1 MPNNENKITEALT
14 ESQAKEIIR
23 LLSERSAEKAIND
36 AERAEI
42 EANSRK
48 NAEKEAE
55 LAERERALAAHTDTA
70 LSDKQALADAMQKLA
85 ADRQMVT
92 DALADVARREAA
104 AEALLPQIAALLESN
119 RQANAREAK
128 RDAVIDTWG
137 QSITR
142 IEQNVSL
149 LVSMPELIA
158 DVTGAIKAGFELAA
172 KDRAADRVLAD
183 QIAIAVE
190 SVGSRQEE
198 IYESTTRRFNELDV
212 QVNAVHTSVDRIGI
226 MVNRLFDFVT
236 NIRDMIEANNE
247 RLIKIEVEVFSL
259 KKHVT
264 SVANHFHK
272 QVMTELDKFTQI
284 PGKIETQIKN
294 LTSTIAKIK
303 GETDSVVTKY
313 TTMMDSMGLRAE
325 AFEQQVQGIKEL
337 AVVLREN
344 LRRGVEIEMGRLQG
358 TMTDFATEAVKAYNE
373 ILKKSEMHDVLREIH
388 LILEHVSL
396 ANQETSQVVSTVSD
410 LVGDV
415 DGAIKRTSVDLM
427 ENLSISSKAIQAQ
440 VHGIEE
446 TAHRANS
453 LTSDS
458 LARIESMNT
467 GYERIEKKTSSIL
480 FSMDAI
486 AGQSSESMMYVA
498 EKLTSVFTSMCVD
511 LRAELPKLVAT
522 EVSERMVDLDIA
534 SVAKLLGGENPEE
547 Q

>member
-1 MPNNENKITEALT
+1 MPNNEDKNKEALT

-23 LLSERSAEKAIND
+23 LLSQHNEQKSIND
-36 AERAEI
+36 ADRAQNEAKSRQI
-42 EANSRK
+42 EADRAK
-48 NAEKEAE
+48 
-55 LAERERALAAHTDTA
+55 LAEEQRAFNASKDAV
-70 LSDKQALADAMQKLA
+70 LSDRQALVDAQQKLI
-85 ADRQMVT
+85 ADQQLVT
-92 DALADVARREAA
+92 DALVEVARREAA

-137 QSITR
+137 QSITS
-142 IEQNVSL
+142 IEQKVSQ
-149 LVSMPELIA
+149 LVSVPDLIK
-158 DVTGAIKAGFELAA
+158 DVRGAIKAGFELAGKEMA
-172 KDRAADRVLAD
+172 TQHVLSE
-183 QIAIAVE
+183 QIARGIE
-190 SVGSRQEE
+190 HVGSRQEE
-198 IYESTTRRFNELDV
+198 IYEGTTRRFNDLDV
-212 QVNAVHTSVDRIGI
+212 QVNAVHTSIDRIGI
-226 MVNRLFDFVT
+226 MVTRLFDFVT
-236 NIRDMIEANNE
+236 GIRDMMEANSE
-247 RLIKIEVEVFSL
+247 RLIKIETEVFSL

-272 QVMTELDKFTQI
+272 QVMTELEKFTQI

-313 TTMMDSMGLRAE
+313 TAMMDNMGLRAE
-325 AFEQQVQGIKEL
+325 AFELQVQGIKDL
-337 AVVLREN
+337 AGMLREN

-358 TMTDFATEAVKAYNE
+358 TMTDFAEAAVKSYSE
-373 ILKKSEMHDVLREIH
+373 ILKKSEMHDVLRDVH
-388 LILEHVSL
+388 SILERVSL
-396 ANQETSQVVSTVSD
+396 ANQETSQVVATVSD

-415 DGAIKRTSVDLM
+415 DGAIKRTGVDLV
-427 ENLSISSKAIQAQ
+427 ENLSISSKAIQTQ

-453 LTSDS
+453 LTADS

-522 EVSERMVDLDIA
+522 EVSERMVDIDIA

>member
-70 LSDKQALADAMQKLA
+70 LSDKQALADAYQKLA

-92 DALADVARREAA
+92 DALADVARREAG

-427 ENLSISSKAIQAQ
+427 ENLSISSKAIQTQ

>member
-1 MPNNENKITEALT
+1 MPNNEDKNREALT

-23 LLSERSAEKAIND
+23 LLSQHNEQKSIND
-36 AERAEI
+36 ADRAQNEAKSRQI
-42 EANSRK
+42 EADRAK
-48 NAEKEAE
+48 
-55 LAERERALAAHTDTA
+55 LAEEQRAFNASKDAV
-70 LSDKQALADAMQKLA
+70 LSDRQALVDAQQKLI
-85 ADRQMVT
+85 ADQQLVT

-137 QSITR
+137 QSITS
-142 IEQNVSL
+142 IEQKVSL
-149 LVSMPELIA
+149 LTHVPDLIKEM
-158 DVTGAIKAGFELAA
+158 TTAINAGFEIAGNQMA
-172 KDRAADRVLAD
+172 SDRVLAE

-190 SVGSRQEE
+190 TVGTRQEE
-198 IYESTTRRFNELDV
+198 IHEANTTRFNTLDV
-212 QVNAVHTSVDRIGI
+212 KVDAVQISADRIGI
-226 MVNRLFDFVT
+226 MVTRLGDFVT
-236 NIRDMIEANNE
+236 NIREMMTANSE
-247 RLIKIEVEVFSL
+247 RLIKIETEVFSL
-259 KKHVT
+259 KKHVA
-264 SVANHFHK
+264 SVANLFHK
-272 QVMTELDKFTQI
+272 QVMAELEKFTQI
-284 PGKIETQIKN
+284 PGKIEIQIKN

-303 GETDSVVTKY
+303 GETDSVVNKY
-313 TTMMDSMGLRAE
+313 TTMMDNMNLRAE
-325 AFEQQVQGIKEL
+325 AFELQVQGIKDL
-337 AVVLREN
+337 AGMLREN

-498 EKLTSVFTSMCVD
+498 EKLTSVFTSMCAD

>member
-1 MPNNENKITEALT
+1 MPNNEDKNKEALT

-42 EANSRK
+42 EAKSRK
-48 NAEKEAE
+48 NTEKEAE
-55 LAERERALAAHTDTA
+55 LAERERALAASTDAA
-70 LSDKQALADAMQKLA
+70 LSDKQELADALQKLA
-85 ADRQMVT
+85 TDRELLT
-92 DALADVARREAA
+92 DALADVVRREVA

-137 QSITR
+137 QSITS
-142 IEQNVSL
+142 IEKKVSL
-149 LVSMPELIA
+149 LAHVPDLIKEM
-158 DVTGAIKAGFELAA
+158 TTAINAGFELAGKQMA
-172 KDRAADRVLAD
+172 NDRVLAD

-190 SVGSRQEE
+190 TVGTRQKE
-198 IYESTTRRFNELDV
+198 IHEANTTRFNTLDV
-212 QVNAVHTSVDRIGI
+212 KVDAVQISADRIGI
-226 MVNRLFDFVT
+226 MVTRLFDFVT
-236 NIRDMIEANNE
+236 NIRDMMVANRE
-247 RLIKIEVEVFSL
+247 RLIKIETEVFSL

-272 QVMTELDKFTQI
+272 QVFTELEKFTQI

-313 TTMMDSMGLRAE
+313 TAMMDNMGLRAE
-325 AFEQQVQGIKEL
+325 AFELQVQGIKDL
-337 AVVLREN
+337 AGMLREN

-358 TMTDFATEAVKAYNE
+358 TMTDFAEAAVKSYSE
-373 ILKKSEMHDVLREIH
+373 ILKKSEMHDVLRDVH
-388 LILEHVSL
+388 SILERVSL
-396 ANQETSQVVSTVSD
+396 ANQETSQVVATVSD

-415 DGAIKRTSVDLM
+415 DGAIKRTSVDLV
-427 ENLSISSKAIQAQ
+427 ENLSISSKAIQTQ
-440 VHGIEE
+440 VHGIED

-453 LTSDS
+453 LTADS

-480 FSMDAI
+480 FSMEAI

-498 EKLTSVFTSMCVD
+498 DELTKAFTSMCVE
-511 LRAELPKLVAT
+511 LRAELPKLVAS
-522 EVSERMVDLDIA
+522 EVSERMDEFDIA
-534 SVAKLLGGENPEE
+534 LAAKLLVGDNPEE